1 MHYHCFSAFTGFFLI
16 VFSFSE
22 MSGFDFVLLHLGSLL
37 YFISLARLNCMSG
50 YVCFFSLQFYF

>member
-37 YFISLARLNCMSG
+37 YFISLAR
-50 YVCFFSLQFYF
+50 